1 MTNGRLLP
9 IPQQKLTKPLFL
21 MNYDFLMYSHL
32 ITVVPCVF
40 LGAYVLLA
48 KKGTG
53 IHRFLGKIYMVLML
67 ITALITL
74 FMPAMVGPQVLNHF
88 GWIHL
93 FSFLTIWTVP
103 TAYTAI
109 RKGNVRAHKRKMVLL
124 YFGAI
129 LIAGG
134 FTFAPGRYLNEL
146 FFG

>member
-1 MTNGRLLP
+1 
-9 IPQQKLTKPLFL
+9 

-48 KKGTG
+48 KKGTS

-88 GWIHL
+88 GWIHF

-109 RKGNVRAHKRKMVLL
+109 RKGNVRAHKRKMILL

>member
-1 MTNGRLLP
+1 
-9 IPQQKLTKPLFL
+9 

>member
-1 MTNGRLLP
+1 
-9 IPQQKLTKPLFL
+9 
-21 MNYDFLMYSHL
+21 MNYDLLMYAHL
-32 ITVVPCVF
+32 TTVVPCVF

-48 KKGTG
+48 KKGTSV
-53 IHRFLGKIYMVLML
+53 HRFLGKIYMVLML
-67 ITALITL
+67 ITAFITL
-74 FMPAMVGPQVLNHF
+74 FMPALVGPQFLDHF

-93 FSFLTIWTVP
+93 FSFLTIYTVP

-124 YFGAI
+124 YIGAI

>member
-1 MTNGRLLP
+1 
-9 IPQQKLTKPLFL
+9 

-109 RKGNVRAHKRKMVLL
+109 RKGNVRAHKRKMILL
-124 YFGAI
+124 YIGAI